1 MGQVRLG
8 RTGDR
13 PVCLKAKGV
22 AGAYPPEPG
31 QAAVLISQGRI
42 KALGAGAWEDKS
54 AIRLDLPHLWLC
66 PAPLDAH
73 VHLWLKGG
81 PAQNLAASAEAG
93 LAAVRDL
100 GRPAQAE
107 ALTETPEPPPL
118 LVQAGMGLGARGEGG
133 SWLAQ
138 GLEGAEQFARAAWER
153 AQEGNQVVKVFA
165 TGLLDFENPGQVLSP
180 LAVSAPEL
188 SAAVRAAHRCGLKV
202 VVHGSGVPA
211 AEAALKAKADCLE
224 HGYFLNAD
232 IFKQM
237 AAQPMTWTPTLAA
250 VKAHA
255 RDPEKRHEPRV
266 RANLKA
272 IAQGQMQAMRQ
283 ADSLGV
289 KLVLGTDA
297 GSYGLAHGQ
306 AVFLEMQ
313 AWLEAGISAQVVFKA
328 ATSRA
333 AQALGLEGEVGEI
346 RVGARAWL
354 LGVRQDP
361 RESPLAMKDPEW
373 RSF

>member
-1 MGQVRLG
+1 
-8 RTGDR
+8 
-13 PVCLKAKGV
+13 
-22 AGAYPPEPG
+22 
-31 QAAVLISQGRI
+31 
-42 KALGAGAWEDKS
+42 
-54 AIRLDLPHLWLC
+54 
-66 PAPLDAH
+66 
-73 VHLWLKGG
+73 
-81 PAQNLAASAEAG
+81 
-93 LAAVRDL
+93 
-100 GRPAQAE
+100 
-107 ALTETPEPPPL
+107 
-118 LVQAGMGLGARGEGG
+118 MGLGARGEGG